1 MTYKE
6 LDNLITFKMGLPS
19 LYHIMLGMSV
29 DETDEYQN
37 QLDNQQTDNFDL
49 NGFLKEYGVIV
60 EREGFTEKMLIHDM
74 SVSIP
79 VEHITEHSIKRLYDE
94 LAARMNVVNKQFSI
108 TTNADDSIID
118 LDAKIHTDWFDVK
131 FTQLTDAAKGMD
143 YVVISFICEDDV
155 NLDKLR
161 CLTII
166 ANNEKKF
173 ADEIFEYVERKR
185 KQ

>member
-29 DETDEYQN
+29 DETDEYQD
-37 QLDNQQTDNFDL
+37 QLDNQQTDNYDL

-79 VEHITEHSIKRLYDE
+79 LEYITEHSIQRLYDE

-131 FTQLTDAAKGMD
+131 FILFTDAEKEMEF
-143 YVVISFICEDDV
+143 VVISFICEDDV

>member
-6 LDNLITFKMGLPS
+6 LDNLFTFKMGLPS

-29 DETDEYQN
+29 DETDEFQN
-37 QLDNQQTDNFDL
+37 ELDNQQTDNYNL
-49 NGFLKEYGVIV
+49 NDFLKEYGVIV

-131 FTQLTDAAKGMD
+131 FIRFTDAEKGMD
-143 YVVISFICEDDV
+143 YVFISFICEDDV

-161 CLTII
+161 CIAII
-166 ANNEKKF
+166 ADNEKEF
-173 ADEIFEYVERKR
+173 AEEIFEYVERKR

>member
-6 LDNLITFKMGLPS
+6 LENLITFKMGLPS
-19 LYHIMLGMSV
+19 LYHIMLGMSI

-37 QLDNQQTDNFDL
+37 ELDNQQTDNYNL
-49 NGFLKEYGVIV
+49 NDFLKEYGVIV
-60 EREGFTEKMLIHDM
+60 ERERFTEKMLIHDM

-118 LDAKIHTDWFDVK
+118 LDAKVHTDWFDVK
-131 FTQLTDAAKGMD
+131 LTQLTDAAKGMN

>member
-29 DETDEYQN
+29 DETDEFQN
-37 QLDNQQTDNFDL
+37 ELDNQQTDNYNL
-49 NGFLKEYGVIV
+49 NDFLKEYGVIV

-131 FTQLTDAAKGMD
+131 FTRFTDAEKGMD
-143 YVVISFICEDDV
+143 YVFISFICEDDV

-161 CLTII
+161 CIAII
-166 ANNEKKF
+166 ADNEKGF
-173 ADEIFEYVERKR
+173 AEEIFEYVERKR

>member
-1 MTYKE
+1 
-6 LDNLITFKMGLPS
+6 
-19 LYHIMLGMSV
+19 
-29 DETDEYQN
+29 
-37 QLDNQQTDNFDL
+37 
-49 NGFLKEYGVIV
+49 
-60 EREGFTEKMLIHDM
+60 
-74 SVSIP
+74 
-79 VEHITEHSIKRLYDE
+79 
-94 LAARMNVVNKQFSI
+94 MNVVNKQFSI

-131 FTQLTDAAKGMD
+131 FILFTDAEKEMEF
-143 YVVISFICEDDV
+143 VVISFICEDDV

-185 KQ
+185 KH

>member
-1 MTYKE
+1 MIYKE

-37 QLDNQQTDNFDL
+37 ELDNQQTDNYNL
-49 NGFLKEYGVIV
+49 NDFLKEYGVIV

-79 VEHITEHSIKRLYDE
+79 VEHITEHSIKRLFDE
-94 LAARMNVVNKQFSI
+94 LSARMNNVVNKQFNI
-108 TTNADDSIID
+108 TTNADNSIVD
-118 LDAKIHTDWFDVK
+118 LDAKIRTDWFDVK
-131 FTQLTDAAKGMD
+131 IARLTDAEKGMD
-143 YVVISFICEDDV
+143 NVVISFICEDDV

-161 CLTII
+161 CIAII
-166 ANNEKKF
+166 ADNEKEF
-173 ADEIFEYVERKR
+173 AEEVFEYVNRNS
-185 KQ
+185 

>member
-37 QLDNQQTDNFDL
+37 ELDNQQTDNYDL
-49 NGFLKEYGVIV
+49 NDFLKEYGVIV

-74 SVSIP
+74 SISIP
-79 VEHITEHSIKRLYDE
+79 IEYLTEYSIKRLYDE
-94 LAARMNVVNKQFSI
+94 LVARMNVVNKRFSI
-108 TTNADDSIID
+108 TTNADDSIQE
-118 LDAKIHTDWFDVK
+118 LDSMIHTDLYDVK
-131 FTQLTDAAKGMD
+131 IIRCTDAEKGMD

-161 CLTII
+161 CIGII

-173 ADEIFEYVERKR
+173 AEEVFDYVNRNL
-185 KQ
+185 